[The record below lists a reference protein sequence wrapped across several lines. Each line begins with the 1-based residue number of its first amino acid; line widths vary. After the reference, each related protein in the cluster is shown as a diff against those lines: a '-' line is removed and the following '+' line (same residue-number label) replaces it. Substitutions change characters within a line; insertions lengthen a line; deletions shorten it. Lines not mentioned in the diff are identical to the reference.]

1 MAIVFQG
8 HDHKGDLTKLNNIYF
23 YTLKGLIEGSGP
35 ENNCYAIVEIGM
47 DRVIRIIGFRK
58 ADSIELK

>member
-8 HDHKGDLTKLNNIYF
+8 HDHKGDLTKLNNIYY

-35 ENNCYAIVEIGM
+35 ENNSYGIVEIGA